1 MTSIEEIE
9 KIFST
14 FLQKTLMFQ
23 LEHKTLKKGRLLLF
37 CVKDFF
43 CTFTLL
49 CEEKNNK
56 KIIYEIPYPF
66 GIIASENKLI
76 FDYTLKRF
84 SRNNSELE
92 SCVKQIM
99 PDKPSK
105 IFNKKITITAL

>member
-9 KIFST
+9 SLIT
-14 FLQKTLMFQ
+14 NFLQKTIVFN

-66 GIIASENKLI
+66 GVTSFTNKLI
-76 FDYTLKRF
+76 FDYSIKKFCRGD
-84 SRNNSELE
+84 NNLE
-92 SCVKQIM
+92 QSIKQIM
-99 PDKPSK
+99 PEKPSK

>member
-9 KIFST
+9 QNISK
-14 FLQKTLMFQ
+14 FLQRPVVFN

-56 KIIYEIPYPF
+56 KILYEIPYPF
-66 GIIASENKLI
+66 GITVLENKII
-76 FDYTLKRF
+76 FDYTLKKF
-84 SRNNSELE
+84 CRNNTSLEHITKELLPE
-92 SCVKQIM
+92 KT
-99 PDKPSK
+99 SK
-105 IFNKKITITAL
+105 IFNKKLSITAL